1 MSQPHFVRRLLF
13 PLNPLYRL
21 ALTFHELRLLA
32 VPVRRL
38 RYPVVSI
45 GNLSTGGS
53 GKTPLT
59 IALASALQW
68 RGIRV
73 DVLSRGYGRQS
84 QGIDRVDE
92 HGTAEEFGDEP
103 LMITRVTGVPVYVSP
118 QRYDAGLLAEADAK
132 AEDARQLTSKP
143 KPRVPEP
150 NVSEPSTPQTKE
162 ADTNNEKPSAQTEPT
177 LASVKPEIPVLT
189 VGVEPEKSAG
199 ELAPVAAHADKS
211 PAVSTPPLHVHLLD
225 DGFQHRQLARDVN
238 ILLLNQRDWQD
249 WVLPAG
255 NLREPIEAIS
265 RADVLAIPAN
275 EPELEV
281 ALHFW
286 GWDRPVWRI
295 SRSLE
300 VPEVNGPVAAFCGIA
315 HPDQFFEGLEDA
327 GLEVALRLAFPDHY
341 TYTVTVLEELIAQA
355 REMNVAAVI
364 TTEKDLV
371 RMGSLA
377 LLFPKSMPL
386 TTARLHIKIEDQNAA
401 IDWLVKRLA
410 PSSPHPPL

>member
-1 MSQPHFVRRLLF
+1 MAIAFRELL
-13 PLNPLYRL
+13 
-21 ALTFHELRLLA
+21 LLA
-32 VPVRRL
+32 APARRL

-59 IALASALQW
+59 IALARALLW

-84 QGIDRVDE
+84 QWTDRVDE
-92 HGTAEEFGDEP
+92 HGSAEDFGDEP
-103 LMITRVTGVPVYVSP
+103 LLIARVTGVPVYVSP

-132 AEDARQLTSKP
+132 QLASQP
-143 KPRVPEP
+143 KPNVPEQ
-150 NVSEPSTPQTKE
+150 NVSVPSTPQSKE
-162 ADTNNEKPSAQTEPT
+162 ADTNNDKPSAQKKLSAQTEPP
-177 LASVKPEIPVLT
+177 LAPVKSEVPSLT
-189 VGVEPEKSAG
+189 AGVEPAKASG
-199 ELAPVAAHADKS
+199 KLAPEAAPAEKS

-249 WVLPAG
+249 WLLPAG
-255 NLREPIEAIS
+255 NLREPIEAIF
-265 RADVLAIPAN
+265 RADVLALPAN

-281 ALHFW
+281 ALLLS

-295 SRSLE
+295 SRALE
-300 VPEVNGPVAAFCGIA
+300 IPEVNGPVAAFCGIA

-341 TYTVTVLEELIAQA
+341 TYTVSVLEELIAQA
-355 REMNVAAVI
+355 RDMNVAAVV

-371 RMGSLA
+371 RMGNLA

-386 TTARLHIKIEDQNAA
+386 TTARLSIKIEDQNAA
-401 IDWLVKRLA
+401 IDWLVSRLA
-410 PSSPHPPL
+410 PGPSHPHL

>member
-1 MSQPHFVRRLLF
+1 MSQPHFVRRLLL
-13 PLNPLYRL
+13 PLVPLYRL
-21 ALTFHELRLLA
+21 ALAFHELRLLA
-32 VPVRRL
+32 APTRRL

-59 IALASALQW
+59 IALARALLW

-84 QGIDRVDE
+84 QWIDRVDE
-92 HGTAEEFGDEP
+92 HGTAEDFGDEP
-103 LMITRVTGVPVYVSP
+103 LLITRVTGVPVYVSP

-132 AEDARQLTSKP
+132 AETDAKAKADEKVDADARKLTS
-143 KPRVPEP
+143 
-150 NVSEPSTPQTKE
+150 PSKE

-177 LASVKPEIPVLT
+177 LASVKPEVPVLT
-189 VGVEPEKSAG
+189 ANVKPAESSG
-199 ELAPVAAHADKS
+199 ELAPEVSPVEKS
-211 PAVSTPPLHVHLLD
+211 PADAKPPLHVHLLD

-249 WVLPAG
+249 WLLPAG

-265 RADVLAIPAN
+265 RADVLALPAN

-281 ALHFW
+281 ALHCF
-286 GWDRPVWRI
+286 GWDRPVWRLF
-295 SRSLE
+295 RSLE
-300 VPEVNGPVAAFCGIA
+300 IPEVNGPVAAFCGIA
-315 HPDQFFEGLEDA
+315 HPNQFFEGLEDA
-327 GLEVALRLAFPDHY
+327 GLKVALRLAFPDHY
-341 TYTVTVLEELIAQA
+341 TYTVSVLEELIAQA
-355 REMNVAAVI
+355 SEMNVAAVI

-371 RMGSLA
+371 RMGNLA

-386 TTARLHIKIEDQNAA
+386 TTARLHIKIEDEKSA

-410 PSSPHPPL
+410 PSPPHPPL

>member
-73 DVLSRGYGRQS
+73 DVLSRGYGRQGQS
-84 QGIDRVDE
+84 IDRVDE
-92 HGTAEEFGDEP
+92 HGTAEDFGDEP
-103 LMITRVTGVPVYVSP
+103 LLIARVTGVPVYVSP
-118 QRYDAGLLAEADAK
+118 QRYDAGLMAEADAK
-132 AEDARQLTSKP
+132 AVADAGQLASQ
-143 KPRVPEP
+143 PEP
-150 NVSEPSTPQTKE
+150 RVSEPSTPQSKE
-162 ADTNNEKPSAQTEPT
+162 ADTKVEKPSAQTEQA
-177 LASVKPEIPVLT
+177 LASVKPEIPSHT
-189 VGVEPEKSAG
+189 AGVKPAESSG
-199 ELAPVAAHADKS
+199 ELAPEAAPAEKS

-225 DGFQHRQLARDVN
+225 DGYQHRQLARNVN
-238 ILLLNQRDWQD
+238 ILLLNQRDWKD
-249 WVLPAG
+249 WLLPAG
-255 NLREPIEAIS
+255 NLREPIDSIS
-265 RADVLAIPAN
+265 RADVLAVPAN

-281 ALHFW
+281 ALHFY

-300 VPEVNGPVAAFCGIA
+300 IPEVNGPVAAFCGIA
-315 HPDQFFEGLEDA
+315 HPDQFFEGLVDA

-341 TYTVTVLEELIAQA
+341 TYTVSVLEELIAQA
-355 REMNVAAVI
+355 SEMNVAAVV

-371 RMGSLA
+371 RMGNLA